1 MSLVRILKQ
10 QPSYVQKLM
19 QTLDHVDTEKVTWA
33 EFMNWLAKEG
43 IIRNIAN
50 DQRLYAF
57 SITRI
62 EEENTYIMKQMQ
74 VQNMVNIEVE
84 DGFNFFLV
92 VYENRE
98 VDLVKQKN
106 LDQKVYSFKFIS
118 QYKKPKRLK
127 DYPIHKQRK
136 LRPFTANVNKSQV
149 ASRRLGVSR
158 QLNNNIIGDDRK
170 SLINQLESIQ
180 QQQSSLQVNIKMID
194 TQSLQSKDRLFNQT
208 VDMSGMSTQRK
219 IINTS
224 EKPRQVRP
232 YQILGLSDTTKDT
245 DEVREILRM
254 KQENQQN
261 NKKRDQ
267 YFHTFGL
274 DDRLFTPKNDQVKH
288 ERNFKG
294 LIQGLEGI
302 LDDQEKQIKEIQ
314 LQKELRQSLLDL
326 QLDDSKKNLLTK
338 FQTMKDEKSQ
348 KRFTMT
354 LNQENSQ
361 MRNSLQNKVVSRN
374 LIGLRGK
381 KSVDINIISRQ
392 LNQTSGLYLKSKIS
406 QSKNYGS
413 RNQGSLD
420 KRNKSIVPTAQSLQQ
435 QFRDSLVK
443 ATYFSP
449 TIKQKAQTG
458 QYNNI
463 AQQQDQ
469 SFVPQQQ
476 DQIMKLED
484 LDMEELKKDLLQ
496 RKTEELNSKLK
507 QMNPRVNHI
516 QELSQY
522 FVKVADSCPLAIEQ
536 KTQKNR
542 QNRSKYPVSDQEREQ
557 LRQLAMKKQQ
567 FLDKISKEI
576 EEKERLKLLKKK
588 QRIQEGLLNYDDSDY
603 ADSDCDST
611 DSARLRKKDTKKIYP
626 VTISYY
632 QETKLL
638 AICLIDCDVKIYSLK
653 MQGTSLH
660 VNDYYNFQASYL
672 PVSSHLARYKLN
684 NNVVLC
690 LASQEGQVEIYS
702 MDEKEKGKIIW
713 SIKLHGL
720 VSDHGPISKIYYHKD
735 VGLIIST
742 FKGLLQVYDS
752 MEFKLLWETHNYIR
766 KEKTTITTFDFSQ
779 YTGFIACGGVEG
791 KLLLFDPSAR
801 ILSQSAPKAHNSE
814 IISVYFYDKHM
825 QLISISNDRTIQLW
839 DSLKLECIQTI
850 KDTSNQATRFYQ
862 STCFNQNKGILLTAC
877 VFIKVWRARIDK
889 NVEFESVQRKAITKN
904 ALKEQVKRIQRQIDI
919 IDKGDNIEQDQQK
932 MKDQLNE
939 ELVASQTYIT
949 SGFDHLQNYTETG
962 NVLVTGSSKLVSV
975 IILES
980 KDQLIT
986 LDSDY
991 LMRIWS
997 LQTGKQVTTL
1007 LLKTHLKNNSI
1018 NKKLTSAAV
1027 DPKEKYLAVSDEEGL
1042 ITIHNIHS
1050 AGILHSLQKIGTEM
1064 TQLQF
1069 LTDNTNY
1076 WLSAVG
1082 WEGKV
1087 AFIKLPM
1094 FQKNTYTIPIMLK
1107 KSVHTGDIFSIDH
1120 TEQYAATGGVD
1131 NKVCLWNVQSGT
1143 VRSMVELPKER
1154 PNTFI
1159 SSVKFA
1165 KTSKQTLLFIIQN
1178 TGQMHCI
1185 NPITEVLTEN
1195 CLKLQTN
1202 AHIDFSYDLEYML
1215 SVGESGKGSLLSTKL
1230 EDISPKNSFVKSK
1243 SKYQTRKSMGNLST
1257 KNGKEDKINTS
1268 VQSMN
1273 INEYDFDL
1281 CFDVVKEWTL
1291 HKIMPQNNQAVIMCK
1306 FSKYKK
1312 YFITATNHGEVK
1324 IWDFNGECLSLINQ
1338 SNYPERQLSKILKQ
1352 DIQESKNDRNT
1363 SKSRPIHTK
1372 QRSPII
1378 ELSYHSSSDEL
1389 DL

>member
-1 MSLVRILKQ
+1 MKLRETMPKMPIQLINKI
-10 QPSYVQKLM
+10 VQKIDNV
-19 QTLDHVDTEKVTWA
+19 QTSTIYWEDFLSFLESEGELREIINDMRISQPGTTRLVKEKTIKVT
-33 EFMNWLAKEG
+33 
-43 IIRNIAN
+43 
-50 DQRLYAF
+50 
-57 SITRI
+57 
-62 EEENTYIMKQMQ
+62 
-74 VQNMVNIEVE
+74 
-84 DGFNFFLV
+84 
-92 VYENRE
+92 
-98 VDLVKQKN
+98 
-106 LDQKVYSFKFIS
+106 
-118 QYKKPKRLK
+118 
-127 DYPIHKQRK
+127 
-136 LRPFTANVNKSQV
+136 
-149 ASRRLGVSR
+149 
-158 QLNNNIIGDDRK
+158 
-170 SLINQLESIQ
+170 
-180 QQQSSLQVNIKMID
+180 
-194 TQSLQSKDRLFNQT
+194 
-208 VDMSGMSTQRK
+208 
-219 IINTS
+219 
-224 EKPRQVRP
+224 
-232 YQILGLSDTTKDT
+232 
-245 DEVREILRM
+245 
-254 KQENQQN
+254 
-261 NKKRDQ
+261 
-267 YFHTFGL
+267 
-274 DDRLFTPKNDQVKH
+274 
-288 ERNFKG
+288 
-294 LIQGLEGI
+294 
-302 LDDQEKQIKEIQ
+302 
-314 LQKELRQSLLDL
+314 
-326 QLDDSKKNLLTK
+326 
-338 FQTMKDEKSQ
+338 
-348 KRFTMT
+348 
-354 LNQENSQ
+354 
-361 MRNSLQNKVVSRN
+361 
-374 LIGLRGK
+374 
-381 KSVDINIISRQ
+381 
-392 LNQTSGLYLKSKIS
+392 
-406 QSKNYGS
+406 
-413 RNQGSLD
+413 
-420 KRNKSIVPTAQSLQQ
+420 
-435 QFRDSLVK
+435 
-443 ATYFSP
+443 
-449 TIKQKAQTG
+449 
-458 QYNNI
+458 
-463 AQQQDQ
+463 
-469 SFVPQQQ
+469 
-476 DQIMKLED
+476 
-484 LDMEELKKDLLQ
+484 
-496 RKTEELNSKLK
+496 RKTEEKLIGKSDSAVKEGKNSIQFERLIFIDMMDMDYLVTVNDSKDVEIYYYGEMKSMYKFQFISHYGKPNKKHRAQSSMINGSNARCINSNLRLQSQVNHSSQSEYSSNIESSRKNTSRQKDYWKNIPQPMILQDPLLNQIHWNSRLYLKFKNLMITPRPIYNHQNSRQSCPHNFKIRITILKNGLAYHNKLQNHGLNEHPSKINVNEPSLADRFSYDLTGMIKKAITQLNSPENANQSKFKEGQQKPQFHRAGTILKRPRMFSSLKRKQKIKMFGVLGLDPIEDQTTKDLLKNKQLIDSKLFRNSSTNNSNQNSEVQLQFHAFNLKDELFMPK
-507 QMNPRVNHI
+507 QGKPQKIDSSHSINERMGLIDESSNYLNILSNGASVAGSGYSKQSDKQLFNFQINDITQANRSEDLDEMKIKERIGLLDQKCIKIDQFIKKN
-516 QELSQY
+516 QELVN
-522 FVKVADSCPLAIEQ
+522 FKVKVADSCPLAIEQ